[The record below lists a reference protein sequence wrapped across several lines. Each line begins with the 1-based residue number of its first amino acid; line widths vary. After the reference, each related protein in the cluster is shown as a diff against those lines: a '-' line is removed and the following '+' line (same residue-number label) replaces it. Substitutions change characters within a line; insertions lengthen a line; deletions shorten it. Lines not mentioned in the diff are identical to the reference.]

1 MIAALRALVCEDD
14 AAIRTLLL
22 TLLGRQ
28 GFEVD
33 NAANGHEALAALEER
48 DYDLVVLDLM
58 MPKSSGY
65 DVLSELAETRP
76 AILSRIVILTAA
88 ALAGR
93 GDFPYKVAAV
103 VIKPFD
109 VLELAQLARN
119 VAGSSVA
126 PS

>member
-1 MIAALRALVCEDD
+1 LVCEDD

-33 NAANGHEALAALEER
+33 NAANGHEALAALSER
-48 DYDLVVLDLM
+48 DYDLIVLDLM

-65 DVLSELAETRP
+65 DVLSELAATRP
-76 AILSRIVILTAA
+76 EILCRIVVLTAA

-109 VLELAQLARN
+109 VLELSQLARN
-119 VAGSSVA
+119 VAA
-126 PS
+126 TIATP

>member
-1 MIAALRALVCEDD
+1 LVPALRALVCEDD

-33 NAANGHEALAALEER
+33 NAANGHEALAALSER
-48 DYDLVVLDLM
+48 DYDLIVLDLM

-65 DVLSELAETRP
+65 DVLSELAATRP
-76 AILSRIVILTAA
+76 EILCRIVVLTAA

-109 VLELAQLARN
+109 VLELSQLARN
-119 VAGSSVA
+119 VAA
-126 PS
+126 TIATP